1 MSCHFHMVRKRML
14 AEKRAAAEKSSVV
27 HTAVDSVE
35 NPVEKAA
42 KPSKRGVKR
51 GK

>member
-14 AEKRAAAEKSSVV
+14 AEKKATTEKNLVV
-27 HTAVDSVE
+27 EKPVE
-35 NPVEKAA
+35 TPVEKAA
-42 KPSKRGVKR
+42 KPSKRRVKR